1 VTADPSRLAAMRATR
16 VAPEVAPGGADA
28 TRLDRDRYDIA
39 FEGFRPRLMSL
50 ARSLLDP
57 EAAEDAVQDTYVLGL
72 EALGQLRDPSAVE
85 AWLKRIC
92 VTRCYRIHRR
102 RRLLDRVLARL
113 SPAPPARDARIRDLV
128 EQLPHR
134 QRVVIV
140 LHYGHGYTLA
150 EISEL
155 IDERY
160 DNVRAIASRARRKLL
175 GAWLDSE
182 R

>member
-1 VTADPSRLAAMRATR
+1 VTADRPPVAAIHGVLADR
-16 VAPEVAPGGADA
+16 VALE
-28 TRLDRDRYDIA
+28 REEYDEA
-39 FEGFRPRLMSL
+39 FEAFRPRLLSL
-50 ARSLLDP
+50 ARSLVDP

-72 EALGQLRDPSAVE
+72 EALGQLRDPNAVE
-85 AWLKRIC
+85 GWLKRIC
-92 VTRCYRIHRR
+92 ATRCYRVHRR
-102 RRLLDRVLARL
+102 RRVLDRVLARL
-113 SPAPPARDARIRDLV
+113 APAPPTPDAGVRDLV

-134 QRVVIV
+134 ERVVIV

-150 EISEL
+150 EVSEL

-175 GAWLDSE
+175 HAWLEAE

>member
-1 VTADPSRLAAMRATR
+1 MTADPSRLAAVRGVLAEP
-16 VAPEVAPGGADA
+16 AGLDA
-28 TRLDRDRYDIA
+28 EQFDVA
-39 FEGFRPRLMSL
+39 FETLRPRLLAL
-50 ARSLLDP
+50 ARSLLGP
-57 EAAEDAVQDTYVLGL
+57 VAAEDAVQDTYILGR
-72 EALGQLRDPSAVE
+72 ESLGQLRDPAAVE
-85 AWLKRIC
+85 AWLRRIC
-92 VTRCYRIHRR
+92 VTRCYRVHRR

-113 SPAPPARDARIRDLV
+113 VPAAPSRDARIRDLV

-134 QRVVIV
+134 QRVVVV

-160 DNVRAIASRARRKLL
+160 DNVRAIASRARKRLL
-175 GAWLDSE
+175 EAWLEAE

>member
-1 VTADPSRLAAMRATR
+1 VTADPSRLAAIQAAR
-16 VAPEVAPGGADA
+16 VARGDGPGEADPA
-28 TRLDRDRYDIA
+28 GLDRERYDVA
-39 FEGFRPRLMSL
+39 FEAFRPRLVSL
-50 ARSLLDP
+50 ARSLLGP
-57 EAAEDAVQDTYVLGL
+57 EAAEDAVQDTYILGR
-72 EALGQLRDPSAVE
+72 EAIGQLRDPAAVE
-85 AWLKRIC
+85 GWLKRIC
-92 VTRCYRIHRR
+92 VTRCYRVHRR
-102 RRLLDRVLARL
+102 RRVLDRVLARL
-113 SPAPPARDARIRDLV
+113 APAQPARDAGIRDLV

-140 LHYGHGYTLA
+140 LHYGHGYSLA

-175 GAWLDSE
+175 EAWLESE

>member
-1 VTADPSRLAAMRATR
+1 VTADQSRIAAIRA
-16 VAPEVAPGGADA
+16 GQADA
-28 TRLDRDRYDIA
+28 VGLDLDAFDAA
-39 FEGFRPRLMSL
+39 FETFRPRLVAL
-50 ARSLLDP
+50 ARSLLGP
-57 EAAEDAVQDTYVLGL
+57 ESAEDAVQDTYVLGREGL
-72 EALGQLRDPSAVE
+72 ASLRDAAALE

-92 VTRCYRIHRR
+92 VTRCYRVHRR
-102 RRLLDRVLARL
+102 RRVLDRILASL
-113 SPAPPARDARIRDLV
+113 ALAPATRDAGIRDLV

-175 GAWLDSE
+175 EAWLESE
-182 R
+182 Q